1 MEHDGHQRPVVVAV
15 RVLISILPVFCER
28 NASGG
33 GGS

>member
-15 RVLISILPVFCER
+15 RVLISILPGF
-28 NASGG
+28 ASGG